1 MTEDFKS
8 VYKRGFAMGKEEGI
22 KQEIDRRNAWLNR
35 IRTWHPDKAENWLE
49 GYEAA
54 ERRIA
59 QVLEDHVWQIDVKY
73 KIFGF
78 KWKQR
83 CRCGSYGVFNEH
95 LLNMIG
101 AQNNEE

>member
-8 VYKRGFAMGKEEGI
+8 VYKRGFAMGKEEEQ
-22 KQEIDRRNAWLNR
+22 KR
-35 IRTWHPDKAENWLE
+35 IT
-49 GYEAA
+49 
-54 ERRIA
+54 

-101 AQNNEE
+101 AQNNE